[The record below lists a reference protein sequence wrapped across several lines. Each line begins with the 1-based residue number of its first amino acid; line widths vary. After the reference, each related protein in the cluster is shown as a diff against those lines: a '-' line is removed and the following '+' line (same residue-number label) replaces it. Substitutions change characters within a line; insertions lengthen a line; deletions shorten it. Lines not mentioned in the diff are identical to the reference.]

1 MPPSFQGV
9 FVTRYSLLFKTM
21 RFRYYTC
28 DVFTDTRFGGNPL
41 AVLPEASGLSDSQMQ
56 QIAMEFGFS
65 ETTFVLPARAG
76 NTRQVRIFT
85 PIAELPFA
93 GHPNVGTAF
102 VLAAAGELGTIDAA
116 ATVRFEEGA
125 GIVPVRI
132 EPRGESFW
140 CELEA
145 PARLSIG
152 KPVTPEALAA
162 AVSLDPVDV
171 VTSLH
176 PPEVASV
183 GLPFVIAQLRNRKTL
198 GRARPNLAGYDALE
212 ALSVPPAVLLYI
224 RSEDEVQLRA
234 RMFAPLDRVPEDPAT
249 GSANCALA
257 GLLASLNPAAEGEF
271 SYRIAQGVEMGR
283 PSLLEA
289 RARKEGGQVTGVW
302 IGGTC
307 VMVSEGWIT
316 V

>member
-1 MPPSFQGV
+1 MKY
-9 FVTRYSLLFKTM
+9 RYFI
-21 RFRYYTC
+21 C

-41 AVLPEASGLSDSQMQ
+41 AVLPEAAGLSDTQMQ

-65 ETTFVLPARAG
+65 ETTFVLPAREG

-85 PIAELPFA
+85 PVAELPFA

-102 VLAAAGELGTIDAA
+102 VLATAGVLGTIDAS
-116 ATVRFEEGA
+116 ATVRFEERA
-125 GIVPVRI
+125 GVVPVRI
-132 EPRGESFW
+132 EARGDTFW

-145 PARLSIG
+145 PARLSVG
-152 KPVTPEALAA
+152 PTVPAEVLAA
-162 AVSLDPVDV
+162 AVSLDPGDIVSDV
-171 VTSLH
+171 H
-176 PPEVASV
+176 PPGVASV

-198 GRARPNLAGYDALE
+198 GRARPNLAGYDAME

-224 RSEDEVQLRA
+224 RSEDEDQIRA
-234 RMFAPLDRVPEDPAT
+234 RMFAPGDRVPEDPAT

-257 GLLASLNPAAEGEF
+257 GLLTSLNPAPDGEF

-283 PSLLEA
+283 PSVLEA
-289 RARKEGGQVTGVW
+289 RARKQGGEVTGVW
-302 IGGTC
+302 IGGTS
-307 VMVSEGWIT
+307 VMVSEGWIE